1 MKATMT
7 KTEYAEFVEAV
18 DEIKRKANI
27 DINHSV
33 TYDGDSFIVEIL
45 DKDINLEYL
54 DEILLDKEEQV
65 WYNSVSWATEQALY
79 LQVLVG
85 LVLTTTPRVVGSTLS
100 LTLTTSNLIIGGKY
114 DSRRNCVLGKY

>member
-1 MKATMT
+1 MGHRQGGIMKATMT
-7 KTEYAEFVEAV
+7 KAEYQEFVEAV

-54 DEILLDKEEQV
+54 DEILLDKERQ
-65 WYNSVSWATEQALY
+65 
-79 LQVLVG
+79 
-85 LVLTTTPRVVGSTLS
+85 
-100 LTLTTSNLIIGGKY
+100 
-114 DSRRNCVLGKY
+114 

>member
-27 DINHSV
+27 NINHSV

-54 DEILLDKEEQV
+54 DEILLDKERQ
-65 WYNSVSWATEQALY
+65 
-79 LQVLVG
+79 
-85 LVLTTTPRVVGSTLS
+85 
-100 LTLTTSNLIIGGKY
+100 
-114 DSRRNCVLGKY
+114 

>member
-7 KTEYAEFVEAV
+7 KAEYQEFVEAV

-45 DKDINLEYL
+45 DEDINLEYL
-54 DEILLDKEEQV
+54 DEILLDKEEQ
-65 WYNSVSWATEQALY
+65 L
-79 LQVLVG
+79 
-85 LVLTTTPRVVGSTLS
+85 
-100 LTLTTSNLIIGGKY
+100 
-114 DSRRNCVLGKY
+114 

>member
-7 KTEYAEFVEAV
+7 KTEYAEFVKSV

-27 DINHSV
+27 NINHSV

-45 DKDINLEYL
+45 DKDINLAYL

-65 WYNSVSWATEQALY
+65 
-79 LQVLVG
+79 
-85 LVLTTTPRVVGSTLS
+85 
-100 LTLTTSNLIIGGKY
+100 
-114 DSRRNCVLGKY
+114 

>member
-1 MKATMT
+1 MT
-7 KTEYAEFVEAV
+7 KAEYQEFVEAV

-45 DKDINLEYL
+45 DEDINLEYL

-65 WYNSVSWATEQALY
+65 
-79 LQVLVG
+79 
-85 LVLTTTPRVVGSTLS
+85 
-100 LTLTTSNLIIGGKY
+100 
-114 DSRRNCVLGKY
+114 

>member
-7 KTEYAEFVEAV
+7 KSEYQEFVEAV

-27 DINHSV
+27 NINHSV

-54 DEILLDKEEQV
+54 DEILLDKERQ
-65 WYNSVSWATEQALY
+65 
-79 LQVLVG
+79 
-85 LVLTTTPRVVGSTLS
+85 
-100 LTLTTSNLIIGGKY
+100 
-114 DSRRNCVLGKY
+114 

>member
-18 DEIKRKANI
+18 DEIKAKANK

-65 WYNSVSWATEQALY
+65 
-79 LQVLVG
+79 
-85 LVLTTTPRVVGSTLS
+85 
-100 LTLTTSNLIIGGKY
+100 
-114 DSRRNCVLGKY
+114 

>member
-7 KTEYAEFVEAV
+7 KAEYQEFGEAG

-45 DKDINLEYL
+45 DKDINLAYL

-65 WYNSVSWATEQALY
+65 
-79 LQVLVG
+79 
-85 LVLTTTPRVVGSTLS
+85 
-100 LTLTTSNLIIGGKY
+100 
-114 DSRRNCVLGKY
+114 

>member
-1 MKATMT
+1 MKATMN
-7 KTEYAEFVEAV
+7 KQEYAEFVEAV

-45 DKDINLEYL
+45 DKDINLAYL

-65 WYNSVSWATEQALY
+65 
-79 LQVLVG
+79 
-85 LVLTTTPRVVGSTLS
+85 
-100 LTLTTSNLIIGGKY
+100 
-114 DSRRNCVLGKY
+114 